1 MATSKT
7 NPANTSDDQDST
19 RPGSARVPTSVP
31 PGAPGTSL
39 EDAVESGV
47 EKAIKEYGPPV
58 VTAVLVVV
66 VAMAASAFY
75 FSRREATV
83 SNQWDSINVGLRSS
97 SVSTLQGTAD
107 SARGTFVGAVA
118 TQAAGMTELNAA
130 LEKMVRDSAKAKEEI
145 KSAMERFK
153 QVVDYPYAN
162 DLLRQQAKYALAFSH
177 EAVGE
182 FDAALKLYQE
192 VSEIEGSPLV
202 RLAKDGALRC
212 QDENIRSFQEKFA
225 AWKPSES
232 GPAPDLQNLQNL
244 LNQDGQLNL
253 DALKNLNID
262 APPGLPGQTP
272 PATTE
277 GGENQAPPAEAP
289 PAEAPP
295 TEAPPAEAPPTEGGE
310 SQAPPAEAPPAE
322 TPPGQAPPTENQGG
336 GESNG
341 G

>member
-7 NPANTSDDQDST
+7 NPPNTSDDQDLN
-19 RPGSARVPTSVP
+19 RPDSVRVPTSVP
-31 PGAPGTSL
+31 PGAPGASL
-39 EDAVESGV
+39 EETIESGV

-58 VTAVLVVV
+58 VTAVLVVI

-130 LEKMVRDSAKAKEEI
+130 LEKMVRDSAKAQEEI

-177 EAVGE
+177 EALGE

-192 VSEIEGSPLV
+192 VAEIEGSPLV

-212 QDENIRSFQEKFA
+212 QDDNIRSFQEKFA

-262 APPGLPGQTP
+262 APPGLPDQAP

-277 GGENQAPPAEAP
+277 DGENQAPPTET
-289 PAEAPP
+289 PP
-295 TEAPPAEAPPTEGGE
+295 TETPPTET
-310 SQAPPAEAPPAE
+310 PPAE
-322 TPPGQAPPTENQGG
+322 TPPAVAPPAQTPPTENQGG
-336 GESNG
+336 GEATG

>member
-1 MATSKT
+1 MAV
-7 NPANTSDDQDST
+7 Q
-19 RPGSARVPTSVP
+19 
-31 PGAPGTSL
+31 PGAPGVSL
-39 EDAVESGV
+39 EETVESGV

-58 VTAVLVVV
+58 VTAVLVVI
-66 VAMAASAFY
+66 VAMAAAAFY

-130 LEKMVRDSAKAKEEI
+130 LEKMVRDGDKARTEV

-177 EAVGE
+177 ETLGE

-192 VSEIEGSPLV
+192 LAGIEGSPLV
-202 RLAKDGALRC
+202 RLSKDGVLRC
-212 QDENIRSFQEKFA
+212 QDENIRSFQEKFV
-225 AWKPSES
+225 AWKPSDS

-244 LNQDGQLNL
+244 LNQGGQLNL

-262 APPGLPGQTP
+262 APPGLPGLPGLTP
-272 PATTE
+272 PAE
-277 GGENQAPPAEAP
+277 GGDD
-289 PAEAPP
+289 
-295 TEAPPAEAPPTEGGE
+295 
-310 SQAPPAEAPPAE
+310 
-322 TPPGQAPPTENQGG
+322 QAPPTETQETGEKQGTIEG
-336 GESNG
+336 AEGESSG

>member
-1 MATSKT
+1 VATNKT
-7 NPANTSDDQDST
+7 NPANTSDDKDLTRADS
-19 RPGSARVPTSVP
+19 GRVPTSVP
-31 PGAPGTSL
+31 PGAPGVSL
-39 EDAVESGV
+39 EETVESGV

-58 VTAVLVVV
+58 VTAVLVVI

-192 VSEIEGSPLV
+192 VSETEGSPLI
-202 RLAKDGALRC
+202 RLAKDGVLRC
-212 QDENIRSFQEKFA
+212 QDDNIRSFQEKFA

-272 PATTE
+272 PAATE
-277 GGENQAPPAEAP
+277 GGENPV
-289 PAEAPP
+289 PP
-295 TEAPPAEAPPTEGGE
+295 TEAPPKEAPSTGGGE

-322 TPPGQAPPTENQGG
+322 APPAQTPPTENQGG
-336 GESNG
+336 GEATG